1 MKEKLNQAKIFRII
15 RSKWNYINNKKGEE
29 KRGGGSVNRFKKAK
43 KWTEFAVDTAS
54 SGLGLA
60 ERGKAIVGG
69 AKKPS
74 AWIQHVKDY
83 SKNNKVFTK
92 KP

>member
-69 AKKPS
+69 DKK
-74 AWIQHVKDY
+74 
-83 SKNNKVFTK
+83 KNICVDSTRKRL
-92 KP
+92 